1 MLRPRDGIGIQ
12 THSFEVTASPNA
24 SVSWAQDVFGNTVG
38 TAVFQDFA
46 NTLEVIAV
54 SEVVI
59 DKPTWPVFDIIA
71 DAILYPFAYS
81 RDDLTDL
88 GELSTPQY
96 PTDKQQVLDW
106 ALVFLH
112 RHKANETLSILKDIC
127 WFIGDEFIYE
137 YRVDEG
143 TQTPTQTLN
152 RRTGSCRDLAVLYA
166 EAVRS
171 LGFGARL
178 VSGYLYDPDQS
189 LLGSN
194 GLGSTHAWV
203 EVFIPGAG
211 WIAYDPTNRRVGG
224 YNLIPVAVVRDI
236 RSAPPVAGN
245 FIGNRSEFLELSL
258 EVSVEAKLSDAS

>member
-106 ALVFLH
+106 ALVFY
-112 RHKANETLSILKDIC
+112 TD
-127 WFIGDEFIYE
+127 
-137 YRVDEG
+137 
-143 TQTPTQTLN
+143 T
-152 RRTGSCRDLAVLYA
+152 RRMRRCRFSKIFAGLLAMSSSTNTG
-166 EAVRS
+166 
-171 LGFGARL
+171 
-178 VSGYLYDPDQS
+178 
-189 LLGSN
+189 
-194 GLGSTHAWV
+194 
-203 EVFIPGAG
+203 
-211 WIAYDPTNRRVGG
+211 
-224 YNLIPVAVVRDI
+224 
-236 RSAPPVAGN
+236 
-245 FIGNRSEFLELSL
+245 
-258 EVSVEAKLSDAS
+258 